1 MRADH
6 VGRTAMRGH
15 RGSAPRRMAL
25 VATVLLASMGLGVFA
40 AGAAVPWLAAIGD
53 TTPVEPDVACA
64 TEADDAADAA
74 ELAEAC
80 GHDVEVLEE
89 RTEWDTVY
97 AQPDGNTR
105 LESSIAA
112 LRTDVTG
119 DWAPIDTTLV
129 PGDDGYVVASAV
141 APMTFSDGSDG
152 SPLATIERDGH
163 VVTMDVPFDLP
174 APRAAGRSLEYLEV
188 LPDVDLIVTVH
199 EDGTGF
205 SEVLRVAT
213 PEAAAHPDL
222 AELVLPVEV
231 SSHTRLVP
239 ADGGF
244 AAVDAAGEQVLTSPA
259 PLMWDSTA
267 GDTAPPLRP
276 PVPQAQTAQL
286 ESEGWRVPGAPGAP
300 ERPFAPVH
308 GDQVAVMDLEL
319 RSDDVAVI
327 PDAEMLT
334 DPQTQ
339 WPVYID
345 PSLSANR
352 HRWTAVRDTLNTDYK
367 FSTDQG
373 VGYCNSTAMNCSRLF
388 KSRLMWEFTGLGT
401 IGGLASGDIVSA
413 TFSAYGTHSYSCA
426 ASTVGAFRVD
436 SFTSDTGWSGGP
448 WSRPQGTRYVAHKP
462 ACSSSPARWVDF
474 DVSSAARWV
483 AINGRNS
490 VAIGLKASDEST
502 MAGWKR
508 YRYDARLSVVYNR
521 APSTPTSLAVIGT
534 TPAITACTAG
544 STPPWL
550 RPGQTSRL
558 SATLAD
564 PDGDSVRGIFE
575 LYEGGSRRWTATS
588 AAQASGATH
597 SVTIPDSFAW
607 KDGATYEWR
616 VQGRDTSNRTGPVKS
631 CEFRVDLTNPEPPLV
646 TPVEGHEAVYHE
658 DVTSPA
664 MGVEGRFTIRSGGST
679 DDAKYEAWFNG
690 IPPDPN
696 DPENQGDTFVVT
708 SPGQDFEIPYTPHFA
723 GEHVLHVRAIDHAG
737 NASSETTYSF
747 GASANE
753 PIIWRFDEGTG
764 QVAED
769 AAGRFPLSLGSATT
783 WTPGPSNLPGGD
795 NAVLTGAASG
805 MVHSPTGPL
814 LGTGSSF
821 TVSAIVRLDN
831 RGSTATAVSQSN
843 ADGSAFELGFVKDST
858 CPDGCWAFQLAP
870 GTTGD
875 PVIARSTAPVE
886 TGQWYLLAGSHD
898 AGRNRMQLHVC
909 AAGTRE
915 HTDPPVSITVS
926 ESPLGAFHVGGAGS
940 IDNPAHRWPGAISE
954 VRLFHG
960 GADLTQIRLACTPAS

>member
-1 MRADH
+1 MRADR
-6 VGRTAMRGH
+6 VGRTAMHGH
-15 RGSAPRRMAL
+15 RGSARRRTAL
-25 VATVLLASMGLGVFA
+25 VATVALASMGLGVFV
-40 AGAAVPWLAAIGD
+40 AGAAVPWLAAVGEV
-53 TTPVEPDVACA
+53 TAVEPDVACA
-64 TEADDAADAA
+64 TTADDAADAA

-80 GHDVEVLEE
+80 GHDVEVVDE

-97 AQPDGNTR
+97 AQPDGNMR

-112 LRTDVTG
+112 VRTEVTG
-119 DWAPIDTTLV
+119 EWAPIDTTLV

-174 APRAAGRSLEYLEV
+174 APRAAGRVLEYVEV

-222 AELVLPVEV
+222 AELVLPVEL
-231 SSHTRLVP
+231 SPHTRLIP
-239 ADGGF
+239 SGGGF
-244 AAVDAAGEQVLTSPA
+244 TAVDAAGEQVFSSPA
-259 PLMWDSTA
+259 PLMWDSAA

-286 ESEGWRVPGAPGAP
+286 EPNGWRVPGTPGAP
-300 ERPFAPVH
+300 GRPFAPEF
-308 GDQVAVMDLEL
+308 GDQIAAMDLEL
-319 RSDDVAVI
+319 RSDDVAVT
-327 PDAEMLT
+327 PDAEMLA
-334 DPQTQ
+334 DPETQ

-367 FSTDQG
+367 FSPDQG
-373 VGYCNSTAMNCSRLF
+373 VGYCNSTAMGCSRLF
-388 KSRLMWEFTGLGT
+388 KARLMWEFTGLGT

-426 ASTVGAFRVD
+426 GSTVGAFRVD
-436 SFTSDTGWSGGP
+436 SFTSSTGWPGGP

-483 AINGRNS
+483 AINNKNS
-490 VAIGLKASDEST
+490 VAIGLKAADEST

-521 APSTPTSLAVIGT
+521 APSTPTLLAVANPAVT
-534 TPAITACTAG
+534 TCASG
-544 STPPWL
+544 SSAPWL
-550 RPGQTSRL
+550 RPQPGLTRL
-558 SATLAD
+558 SAKLSD
-564 PDGDSVRGIFE
+564 PDGDNVRGIFE
-575 LYEGGSRRWTATS
+575 LYEGGSRRWTTTS
-588 AAQASGATH
+588 TAQASGATH
-597 SVTIPDSFAW
+597 SVTIPQSFAW
-607 KDGATYEWR
+607 KDGATYQWR

-631 CEFRVDLTNPEPPLV
+631 CEFRVDMTNPEPPVV
-646 TPVEGHEAVYHE
+646 TPVEGQPAVYLE
-658 DVTSPA
+658 DETTAAVGLT
-664 MGVEGRFTIRSGGST
+664 GRFALGNGGSA
-679 DDAKYEAWFNG
+679 DVVRYRYSFNNTAL
-690 IPPDPN
+690 DK
-696 DPENQGDTFVVT
+696 TVT
-708 SPGQDFEIPYTPHFA
+708 AGTNSAGTVAHTPSFA
-723 GEHVLHVRAIDHAG
+723 GEHTLYVQSVDRAG
-737 NASSETTYSF
+737 NHSSLTTYSF
-747 GASANE
+747 GVSANE

-764 QVAED
+764 E
-769 AAGRFPLSLGSATT
+769 AAADTSGQYPLSLGGSTS
-783 WTPGPSNLPGGD
+783 WTPGPSSLPGGD
-795 NAVLTGAASG
+795 TAVLTGSGSG

-814 LGTGSSF
+814 LATDESF
-821 TVSAIVRLDN
+821 TVSALVRLDN

-843 ADGSAFELGFVKDST
+843 ADISAFELGFLKDSA
-858 CPDGCWAFQLAP
+858 CPDGCWAFQMAP
-870 GTTGD
+870 DGTST
-875 PVIARSTAPVE
+875 PVVARSTAPVE

-898 AGRNRMQLHVC
+898 AVRDRMQLHVC

-915 HTDPPVSITVS
+915 LLDPPVAITVHG
-926 ESPLGAFHVGGAGS
+926 SPLGTFHVGGAGS
-940 IDNPAHRWPGAISE
+940 VDASASRWPGAVSE
-954 VRLFHG
+954 VRVFHG
-960 GADLTQIRLACTPAS
+960 GADLTQIRLACTPAA